1 MEEQHDLSASQ
12 LLALPRRELQARA
25 KAVGVAANLKS
36 VDIVQAI
43 LSCRY
48 NAKQRAF
55 AAADARNDVVRASGG
70 LTLAQF
76 CWQLP
81 SRAIQGQHRQHAPS

>member
-1 MEEQHDLSASQ
+1 MEEPHDLSASQ

-48 NAKQRAF
+48 SAKQRAF
-55 AAADARNDVVRASGG
+55 AAADARNDVVRARGR
-70 LTLAQF
+70 LTLMQF
-76 CWQLP
+76 CWQLLKGN
-81 SRAIQGQHRQHAPS
+81 ACRQAG